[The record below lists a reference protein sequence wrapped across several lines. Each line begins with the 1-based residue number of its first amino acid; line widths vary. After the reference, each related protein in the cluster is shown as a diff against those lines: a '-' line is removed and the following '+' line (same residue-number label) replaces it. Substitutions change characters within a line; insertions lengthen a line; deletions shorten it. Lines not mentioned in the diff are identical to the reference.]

1 MPKLHQRIPVLD
13 GRAAVVSYERQP
25 TVWYYRETAAPG
37 EYKSRKIEG
46 VTTADE
52 AVSKALDIYT
62 EIRTTEKLGTAAGIK
77 VNRTSRV
84 KRASI
89 TISISEHLRE
99 QSRRADAGLVTEQYV
114 KNHTYHLRHM
124 AEYLST
130 KHIEYVID
138 IKDDTFDD
146 YQMFRNKATKI
157 YLSNELKAI
166 NLWLNWCRKKRQLKA
181 DVAALK
187 LTPKVAIKGEDLLA
201 NPPIS
206 PEDWKVIEK
215 YIRTVYVGQAKNR
228 DRRGDYWRR
237 CFYAFVMT
245 GKHTGMRPKEIL
257 NLRWSDVS
265 IVDMGQRS
273 KGDERRHLVAE
284 ISVRKT
290 KTGEP
295 RQVPGNCGKQLKE
308 WLEYQQWFAGEY
320 FGKSISKVFNSDSY
334 VFCNFNSN
342 CNAYCLDLFQ
352 KTLRSIYRKLDLK
365 GHWSSDKPYTL
376 YSLRSSYINDR
387 LMDNIPVATI
397 AIASGHDIKTLMRY
411 YQQLDV
417 LRKSRELTKL
427 PVGKR
432 KDGKQQIQMW

>member
-13 GRAAVVSYERQP
+13 GRAAVISYERQP

-62 EIRTTEKLGTAAGIK
+62 EIRTSEKIGNAAGIK
-77 VNRTSRV
+77 AKTAKRV
-84 KRASI
+84 KKASI

-114 KNHTYHLRHM
+114 KNQTYHLRNM
-124 AEYLST
+124 AEYLKL

-146 YQMFRNKATKI
+146 YEMFRNKATKV
-157 YLSNELKAI
+157 YLANEIKTI
-166 NLWLNWCRKKRQLKA
+166 SLWLNWCRKQRQLKA
-181 DVAALK
+181 DVAAIK
-187 LTPKVAIKGEDLLA
+187 LTPRVTIKGEDLLA

-206 PEDWKVIEK
+206 PEDWKVIERH
-215 YIRTVYVGQAKNR
+215 IRTVYVGQAVER
-228 DRRGDYWRR
+228 DRRVGYWRR
-237 CFYAFVMT
+237 MFYTFVMT

-257 NLRWSDVS
+257 NLRWSDIT

-273 KGDERRHLVAE
+273 KTDERRHLVAE
-284 ISVRKT
+284 INVRKT
-290 KTGEP
+290 KTGQP
-295 RQVPGNCGKQLKE
+295 RQVPGNCGKQLKD
-308 WLEYQQWFAGEY
+308 WLEYQQFFASTY
-320 FGKSISKVFNSDSY
+320 FGKSISTVFNNDSY
-334 VFCNFNSN
+334 VFCNFNKN
-342 CNAYCLDLFQ
+342 CEPYGLHYFQVTMNA
-352 KTLRSIYRKLDLK
+352 IYKKLKLK

-376 YSLRSSYINDR
+376 YSLRSSFIDDK
-387 LMDNIPVATI
+387 LMEDVPVAVLAMMT
-397 AIASGHDIKTLMRY
+397 GHDIKVLLRHY
-411 YQQLDV
+411 SRLDV

-427 PVGKR
+427 PVGRR
-432 KDGKQQIQMW
+432 KDGKQEIPLW